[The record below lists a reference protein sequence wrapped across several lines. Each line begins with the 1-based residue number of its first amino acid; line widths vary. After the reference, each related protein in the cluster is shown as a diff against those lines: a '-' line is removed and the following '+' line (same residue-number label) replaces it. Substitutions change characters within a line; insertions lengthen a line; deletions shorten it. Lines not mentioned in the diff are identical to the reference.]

1 MLCVW
6 WNVVAVSENEPADV
20 AAAAISEMSDDD
32 GDGEEEDEDS
42 EADGADE
49 VDDAVRER
57 VKSALGDAAAHSDV
71 EVISLT
77 VCQCQLLILI
87 LLSDVITELQT
98 LSWSACMYSFMS
110 TRLTWSLQM
119 WRVQVRSV
127 FPHKPV
133 A

>member
-1 MLCVW
+1 M
-6 WNVVAVSENEPADV
+6 SENEPADV
-20 AAAAISEMSDDD
+20 AAAAISEMIDDD

-119 WRVQVRSV
+119 
-127 FPHKPV
+127 
-133 A
+133 